1 MPSKSKIKG
10 SYHERWFLKWL
21 TELGFSVKKQPLSG
35 SLGGEY
41 SGDLVVDILDEKL
54 ITEIKYRDAS
64 SFPNAFSVLEGRD
77 IAFFKRK
84 VGKPKTCL
92 IIDGDVFERLWKK
105 LGKHL
110 ANDLLESHQKYLRKH
125 YKELLGEIDEKNKLP
140 FELGEIDGKIK

>member
-21 TELGFSVKKQPLSG
+21 TKLGFSVKKQPLSG

-41 SGDLVVDILDEKL
+41 SGDLVIDIADEKL
-54 ITEIKYRDAS
+54 IAEIKYRDAS

-105 LGKHL
+105 LGNHV
-110 ANDLLESHQKYLRKH
+110 ANDLLESHKQYLEKH
-125 YKELLGEIDEKNKLP
+125 YKGESNEKDTM
-140 FELGEIDGKIK
+140 E

>member
-21 TELGFSVKKQPLSG
+21 TKLGFSVKKQPLSG

-41 SGDLVVDILDEKL
+41 SGDLVIDIADEKL

-64 SFPNAFSVLEGRD
+64 SFPNAFSVLEERD

-84 VGKPKTCL
+84 KGKPKTCV
-92 IIDGDVFERLWKK
+92 IIDGDVFERLVTKSLFHEILHYIK
-105 LGKHL
+105 
-110 ANDLLESHQKYLRKH
+110 ERK
-125 YKELLGEIDEKNKLP
+125 
-140 FELGEIDGKIK
+140 

>member
-21 TELGFSVKKQPLSG
+21 TKLGFSVKKQPLSG

-41 SGDLVVDILDEKL
+41 SGDLVIDIADEKL
-54 ITEIKYRDAS
+54 IAEIKYRDAS

-110 ANDLLESHQKYLRKH
+110 ANDLLESHQKYLQKH